1 MVGRH
6 QQMRIRLL
14 TFVEDFRLSI
24 DPIAANQ
31 KRAPASSS
39 DVPNEGAQTVSIH
52 FLATLKR
59 YPTHHR
65 MCTVPN
71 AALGAT
77 GVIWRR

>member
-39 DVPNEGAQTVSIH
+39 DVPNEGAQNGKYS
-52 FLATLKR
+52 FPGNAKTLP
-59 YPTHHR
+59 YDHR

-77 GVIWRR
+77 GVVWRR